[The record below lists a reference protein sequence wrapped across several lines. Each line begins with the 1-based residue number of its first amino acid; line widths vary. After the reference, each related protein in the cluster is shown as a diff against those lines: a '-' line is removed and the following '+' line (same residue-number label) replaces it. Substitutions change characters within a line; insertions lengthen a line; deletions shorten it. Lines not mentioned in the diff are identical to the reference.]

1 VSSEATNSEQ
11 TNSKQLYAE
20 LLDLA
25 VATARAAGDLARDGR
40 ESAMDVQTKSSAVDV
55 VTAMDKAAEALIAA
69 RLLGARPQDGILG
82 EEGADVVGSS
92 GVRWVVDPID
102 GTVNYLY
109 RIPAWSVSIAAE
121 LDGRAV
127 AGAVY
132 VPLLGEMYSAT
143 LGGGATLAGGP
154 TGDGVPLRVNSDA
167 RLGHAL
173 VGTGFGY
180 DSGRRARQ
188 GALVAQLLPQ
198 VRDIRRFGSCAVD
211 LCALAAGRLDAY
223 FERGLQPWDM
233 AAGVLIAREAGAR
246 VEGLH
251 GAPSSPELLIAA
263 NPALFPAL
271 HDALAPLD
279 PTSG

>member
-1 VSSEATNSEQ
+1 VSSEAQDVNEP
-11 TNSKQLYAE
+11 LYAE
-20 LLDLA
+20 LLGLA
-25 VATARAAGDLARDGR
+25 VETARAAGDLARDGR
-40 ESAMDVQTKSSAVDV
+40 ETAMDVQTKSSAVDV
-55 VTAMDKAAEALIAA
+55 VTAMDRAAEALIAE
-69 RLLGARPQDGILG
+69 RLLGARPLDGMLG
-82 EEGADVVGSS
+82 EEGADVVGTS

-132 VPLLGEMYSAT
+132 VPLLGEMYAAT
-143 LGGGATLAGGP
+143 LGGGATCNGQ
-154 TGDGVPLRVNSDA
+154 PLRVNA
-167 RLGHAL
+167 ETRLAHSL
-173 VGTGFGY
+173 VATGFGY

-188 GALVAQLLPQ
+188 GALIAELLPQ

-211 LCALAAGRLDAY
+211 LCALAGGRLDAY

-246 VEGLH
+246 IEGLN
-251 GAPSSPELLIAA
+251 GVPSSPELLIAA

-271 HDALAPLD
+271 HAALAPLD
-279 PTSG
+279 PASG